1 MKIKFVARGN
11 YSTPRQNKNK
21 QTAFHGKSC
30 DFYVFGGNYNFNM
43 AEDNDKAEIATVKHP
58 IFNLCSQMSGFCYDS
73 AREIAVRDI
82 HF

>member
-1 MKIKFVARGN
+1 
-11 YSTPRQNKNK
+11 
-21 QTAFHGKSC
+21 
-30 DFYVFGGNYNFNM
+30 M